1 MASHRGHGT
10 QRDRTELVTVSPS
23 GVHVS
28 KPGDPRDAGETQ
40 LLWKDDLEVLGIVVA
55 KNQSETRHVQT
66 ERVWLRAWLVGG
78 NLSLPVCAHSA
89 QPQMDLRS
97 VLCPSIRLRQRI
109 CSTFS
114 NLRDGLWTRL
124 ATYLVR

>member
-1 MASHRGHGT
+1 
-10 QRDRTELVTVSPS
+10 
-23 GVHVS
+23 
-28 KPGDPRDAGETQ
+28 
-40 LLWKDDLEVLGIVVA
+40 VA
-55 KNQSETRHVQT
+55 VKNQSETRLVQT

-89 QPQMDLRS
+89 QPQMDARMG
-97 VLCPSIRLRQRI
+97 LCPSIRLRQRI

-124 ATYLVR
+124 ASHLAG